1 MSRGVKIA
9 LAALTAGW
17 LLVIV
22 ILSHLPRSGSRPGQ
36 LSNLG
41 PQIPIYQGAADLR
54 EHSVSATG
62 FQQAT
67 YKAPTAYPDK
77 SVYYFYRR
85 EMEKAGWHEAASP
98 GQAGSPP
105 EWKLVEG
112 QKRTLSAAWLDPEE
126 LWRMDLRLTWAP
138 GRPGASDEEPMMD
151 VNCSLGRN
159 FWPHRTPAPA
169 RSVRIIE

>member
-1 MSRGVKIA
+1 MPRGAKIA

-17 LLVIV
+17 LLLIV
-22 ILSHLPRSGSRPGQ
+22 ILSHLRPAQ

-41 PQIPIYQGAADLR
+41 PQIPIYQGAADLQ

-62 FQQAT
+62 FRQAT
-67 YKAPTAYPDK
+67 YKAPTTYPDK

-85 EMEKAGWHEAASP
+85 EMEKAGWHEAAS
-98 GQAGSPP
+98 SPP
-105 EWKLVEG
+105 EWKLTEG
-112 QKRTLSAAWLDPEE
+112 QKQTLSAAWLDQEE

-138 GRPGASDEEPMMD
+138 GRPGASDEEPMVD

-159 FWPHRTPAPA
+159 FWPHRTPPPA
-169 RSVRIIE
+169 RSIRIIR